1 MSKTGHA
8 RFTRCVALLLCFAM
22 LPVLNGCGKKPAE
35 SSMRAD
41 SVEEVITQLATQSSV
56 YGFNNALSELTEQS
70 TADINGDSYYRLQQ
84 NHNGLP
90 VYGKTL
96 VCVTDESGNVMSLT
110 GNVQD
115 IQETI
120 NLNPTVTK
128 DEVQIVFSEYAKESI
143 GHDAIESVSLQ
154 FSNEDDLCIFIKDGP
169 DGAVLAYTAIATVIE
184 GDASYP
190 YEIVFDA
197 HTGQILSCYSAVY
210 TDFVVMTLE
219 GPGGVDMVV
228 DITEETD
235 EDGQTYYSMVDER
248 RRIKI
253 HSANGATLQY
263 ELYNFE
269 DELVVDRDGNVIIAD
284 EEAWDV
290 YPVWISE
297 KGITEPISYSDPP
310 EFEPEAVKLLS
321 NLQTTYDYYE
331 EVLGISG
338 FDGRSSKVK
347 IHGIYN
353 NDLNGDSTN
362 AYCWG
367 YAGLQMYDLLLTF
380 GSDNSISLDTV
391 AHEYTHAIERKRSRM
406 EYAGE
411 SGAIMEALSD
421 IYGELA
427 EGWAKKQ
434 DPDWIHSKSRN
445 IKDPSKSKL
454 PEAYRGK
461 HWVNTEDTSKT
472 NDYGGVHYNNT
483 VISYAAYLMWAGINE
498 NESGRL
504 NTEELAM
511 LWYRA
516 MLMMPSDCDFILCR
530 QLVEVA
536 AQSME
541 DLTDAQRTC
550 IREAFDRVGIPST
563 REDAFH
569 PDYRLN
575 KDATLTVY
583 DQNNEPY
590 SGYTLQINGTID
602 MSEIASNMTPDIG
615 WVVNRTNTVEESGA
629 YELDLPQGCYMLTIT
644 DRYNEESYTIY
655 VEINDDHSETN
666 INLIT
671 AYEEPLVVVIPE
683 LDYENLVTDAYQD
696 AFVDDDGF
704 DYCYHI
710 PQFNLRGNWAQQ
722 INKTIYDQC
731 YALLKE
737 EVYAGMDEYGYPYLE
752 DMVYCWG
759 YHEDFASVVIET
771 NMTMYADT
779 EYMVFTIST
788 STGKE
793 ISTDELLASYGMN
806 QEEFYAIV
814 RNRLKQYW
822 DEKRDI
828 RNDVGPEFFDDR
840 VTNTLADSNIRDVIP
855 FINQA
860 GGLSFV
866 ANIYSL
872 AAGDSYLHLI
882 NAEGTLQME
891 YLECSKDHSKDT
903 AEPTGDVLQ
912 YFIEY
917 CDKLYFTEEDVQTF
931 DDEMCMYARNAIF
944 AKSGRK
950 FQSQSLQDYFGKY
963 SWYMPSV
970 EADAFSEDLLNRK
983 QLANLAAIQAREET
997 LEIESLMASLDG
1009 EAGIYTRYLH
1019 NGGYDEL
1026 LDSEYDKNT
1035 LEVSS
1040 SLADFD
1046 NDGTKELFLS
1056 FETGQSGIRGMENY
1070 TYLLDIEANQVS
1082 VVSSAYFGGG
1092 SMGGDHLAIKFDRDT
1107 QSHVVVME
1115 GYTRDGVE
1123 AYIDY
1128 MEVYSKPDF
1137 KVGKEFFNTYYS
1149 LYNNWYGDY
1158 VDKVRSETTLYY
1170 ENEYDFRF
1178 YKIDGQYV
1186 TEEAFN
1192 NALARYEEPKDGYAP
1207 KVRTYATPIS

>member
-1 MSKTGHA
+1 MSKTGRA
-8 RFTRCVALLLCFAM
+8 RFIRCVALILCFAM
-22 LPVLNGCGKKPAE
+22 LPVLNGCGEKTME
-35 SSMRAD
+35 SSMSAD
-41 SVEEVITQLATQSSV
+41 SVEEVITQLADQSPA
-56 YGFNNALSELTEQS
+56 YGFNNALSDLEEKSVTQ
-70 TADINGDSYYRLQQ
+70 IGGDSYIRLQQ
-84 NHNGLP
+84 RYNGIP
-90 VYGKTL
+90 VYGKTI
-96 VCVTDESGNVMSLT
+96 VCTSDENGTIKYIT
-110 GNVQD
+110 GNVKDVDEEIDLTPSITAEQAQQNIKTYMTEVLNLQNTERISIELCEENLYIYMD
-115 IQETI
+115 TDQPTLVYSFLIGANRVILDAHDASVLSWQSVVVPDEIWYTGPEGTKSVQGANPIDGKYILKDAKRNIYVYDAQGQIYWYPGTGNNDSTMQLDVPVMVNSVDTEFGDDDDNTNSSGIAYTFLNELGAVYDFFADFGETGVGI
-120 NLNPTVTK
+120 YVGICNDLMNDPNNPTK
-128 DEVQIVFSEYAKESI
+128 GYQGGNAGGY
-143 GHDAIESVSLQ
+143 
-154 FSNEDDLCIFIKDGP
+154 CGP
-169 DGAVLAYTAIATVIE
+169 LDAVLEEPLPDI
-184 GDASYP
+184 DKP
-190 YEIVFDA
+190 
-197 HTGQILSCYSAVY
+197 LSDINAAV
-210 TDFVVMTLE
+210 VVM
-219 GPGGVDMVV
+219 G
-228 DITEETD
+228 
-235 EDGQTYYSMVDER
+235 
-248 RRIKI
+248 
-253 HSANGATLQY
+253 SA
-263 ELYNFE
+263 YNQNM
-269 DELVVDRDGNVIIAD
+269 GSI
-284 EEAWDV
+284 
-290 YPVWISE
+290 
-297 KGITEPISYSDPP
+297 
-310 EFEPEAVKLLS
+310 
-321 NLQTTYDYYE
+321 YDLFGHEYQHT
-331 EVLGISG
+331 V
-338 FDGRSSKVK
+338 FQK
-347 IHGIYN
+347 
-353 NDLNGDSTN
+353 
-362 AYCWG
+362 
-367 YAGLQMYDLLLTF
+367 YAGNSN
-380 GSDNSISLDTV
+380 SD
-391 AHEYTHAIERKRSRM
+391 E
-406 EYAGE
+406 E
-411 SGAIMEALSD
+411 SGAVNEGIADIM
-421 IYGELA
+421 GELYEA
-427 EGWAKKQ
+427 SRGEINWEHGRRI
-434 DPDWIHSKSRN
+434 IH
-445 IKDPSKSKL
+445 DPSQEGYPESVKDINSKL
-454 PEAYRGK
+454 LK
-461 HWVNTEDTSKT
+461 NLNTDFSH
-472 NDYGGVHYNNT
+472 GCST
-483 VISYAAYLMWAGINE
+483 VISHSAYLMWNGIDGT
-498 NESGRL
+498 SSRRL
-504 NTEELAM
+504 STKELTE

-516 MLMMPSDCDFILCR
+516 VLMMPADCDFILCR

-541 DLTDAQRTC
+541 TLNDEQREC
-550 IREAFDRVGIPST
+550 VREAFDRVGIPST
-563 REDAFH
+563 REDDFY

-602 MSEIASNMTPDIG
+602 LSEIASNMIPDIG
-615 WVVNRTNTVEESGA
+615 WVVNRTNTVEEPGA

-644 DRYNEESYTIY
+644 DRYYDESYTIY
-655 VEINDDHSETN
+655 VEISNDHSETN

-710 PQFNLRGNWAQQ
+710 PLFNLRGNWAQQ

-771 NMTMYADT
+771 NTTMYADT

-806 QEEFYAIV
+806 REEFYAIV

-822 DEKRDI
+822 DERRDI
-828 RNDVGPEFFDDR
+828 RNDVGPTFFDDR
-840 VTNTLADSNIRDVIP
+840 VTNTLADSNIHDVLP
-855 FINQA
+855 FINPA

-882 NAEGTLQME
+882 NTEGMLQMD

-912 YFIEY
+912 YFIEH
-917 CDKLYFTEEDVQTF
+917 CDKLYFTDEDVQTF

-950 FQSQSLQDYFGKY
+950 FQSQSLHDYFGKY
-963 SWYMPSV
+963 SWYVPSV

-983 QLANLAAIQAREET
+983 QLANLAVIQAREET

-1056 FETGQSGIRGMENY
+1056 FKTGQSGIRGMENY
-1070 TYLLDIEANQVS
+1070 TYLLDIESNQVGI
-1082 VVSSAYFGGG
+1082 VSSAYFGGG

-1115 GYTRDGVE
+1115 GYTRHGVE

-1128 MEVYSKPDF
+1128 MEVYSKPGF

-1170 ENEYDFRF
+1170 EDEYDFRF
-1178 YKIDGQYV
+1178 YQIDGQYV

-1207 KVRTYATPIS
+1207 KVGTYANPIT